1 MPHGS
6 PFWQGIIF
14 LGAMLFL
21 VWEAWR
27 GWRAGLI
34 RSGLNLAAMVV
45 SGVVLYYGAQ
55 VASAPFGGL
64 GSFPGFMAGLV
75 VGGGLAFVAFALI
88 WLVGALA
95 FKRTEHQGSGLV
107 RLFWGMGG
115 ALFGVILGVF
125 LLWGGIS
132 ILRTLGVLA
141 ESRLTS
147 FGPTPA
153 PPVASGAHSAGT
165 RPTKP
170 SFTQNTASNLVVL
183 KKSLELGPAG
193 QFVESVDV
201 IPPDFYELVLQIG
214 QVTGSQEAMQRF
226 IQYPGIQQL
235 MNNGRMADLL
245 NDPAVMKAAE
255 EKNYMALVG
264 NKALRDAVEDPG
276 LAEALKK
283 IDLRAALKFALET
296 PPSSPSPSPQR

>member
-6 PFWQGIIF
+6 PFWQGILF
-14 LGAMLFL
+14 LAAIVFL

-45 SGVVLYYGAQ
+45 SAIVLYYGAQ
-55 VASAPFGGL
+55 VAAAPFGGL
-64 GSFPGFMAGLV
+64 GTFAGFMAGLV

-88 WLVGALA
+88 WLIGALA
-95 FKRTEHQGSGLV
+95 FKRTDHQGSGLV
-107 RLFWGMGG
+107 RLLWGMGG
-115 ALFGVILGVF
+115 AIFGVILGVF

-147 FGPTPA
+147 HGPA
-153 PPVASGAHSAGT
+153 PAAPHGVQTTAPPKSN
-165 RPTKP
+165 
-170 SFTQNTASNLVVL
+170 FTQSTATNLVVL

-214 QVTGSQEAMQRF
+214 QVTGSQEAMLRF
-226 IQYPGIQQL
+226 IQYPGIQQI
-235 MNNGRMADLL
+235 MSNGRMADLL

-255 EKNYMALVG
+255 ERNYMALVG
-264 NKALRDAVEDPG
+264 NKALRDAVEDPA